1 MTMKPSDNLAPAS
14 PAFRT
19 AKLVS
24 FVLAVL
30 FMVSTF
36 ILIRVPE
43 SARGNIYSVFR
54 EIARA
59 QMLLRTHGWQ
69 QSEDEYLIIRY
80 QGDREAAELVQET
93 TSLYYQRI
101 CDDFN
106 FSPEQKIP
114 IIVYSSREELNASFG
129 WSASENAMGVYWGGV
144 IRVLAPQVWINDSDP
159 EGVRQIFQHSG
170 PMVHEMT
177 HLMLDYIA
185 RGNYPRWF
193 TEGLAQYE
201 EYQVTRFMF
210 GQQEEIWDRG
220 LYPLKMMD
228 RNFDS
233 LPDQA
238 LAYRQSL
245 AAVEYI
251 VAAYG
256 EDGLHRVINNLAQG
270 RSFHDAL
277 LKALGT
283 EPEQFESLWH
293 TWLSRELQQPLYIK
307 REDQA

>member
-1 MTMKPSDNLAPAS
+1 MTMKMFNNLAPTLPAS
-14 PAFRT
+14 HT

-36 ILIRVPE
+36 ILFRVPE
-43 SARGNIYSVFR
+43 SAKGYIYSVFR

-59 QMLLRTHGWQ
+59 QILLRTHGWQ
-69 QSEDEYLIIRY
+69 HAEDEYLIIRY
-80 QGDREAAELVQET
+80 QGDKEEADMVQET
-93 TSLYYQRI
+93 TRLYLQRI

-114 IIVYSSREELNASFG
+114 IIVYPTREELNASFG
-129 WSASENAMGVYWGGV
+129 WPASENAMGVYWGGV
-144 IRVLAPQVWINDSDP
+144 IRVLAPQAWINDNDP
-159 EGVRQIFQHSG
+159 GVVRDIFQQSG

-177 HLMLDYIA
+177 HLVLDYVA

-201 EYQVTRFMF
+201 EYKITGFMF
-210 GQQEEIWDRG
+210 GQQEDIWDRG
-220 LYPLKMMD
+220 LYPLNRMD

-233 LPDQA
+233 LTDQA

-245 AAVEYI
+245 STVEYI
-251 VAAYG
+251 VSVYG
-256 EDGLHRVINNLAQG
+256 EDGLQRIIKNLAHG
-270 RSFHDAL
+270 RNFNDSM

-283 EPEQFESLWH
+283 APEQFENQWH
-293 TWLSRELQQPLYIK
+293 TRLSRELHQPLYIK